1 MKIQNAAP
9 RLAAIAFALAGAAL
23 ALPQAYAAGEGEV
36 QPSTQPSEK
45 FRKLD
50 RNGDGFLDKSE
61 VGQIRGYTS
70 AFDQADE
77 NRDGKLDPSEFI
89 KAESIHARQQIVKYV
104 DDGVLTTKVKAA
116 LLKEPNLKS
125 IDVHVETYQGK
136 VLLSG
141 WIDSAAQRERAVK
154 AASSVQGV
162 VAVKDG
168 LELKASSK

>member
-1 MKIQNAAP
+1 MKMQNAAP
-9 RLAAIAFALAGAAL
+9 RLAAIAFALAGVAF
-23 ALPQAYAAGEGEV
+23 ALPQAYAAGEGDA
-36 QPSTQPSEK
+36 QPTSQPSEK
-45 FRKLD
+45 FRKVD
-50 RNGDGFLDKSE
+50 RNGDGFLDKGE
-61 VGQIRGYTS
+61 ARHMRGYTN

-89 KAESIHARQQIVKYV
+89 KAESIYERQQIAKYV

-141 WIDSAAQRERAVK
+141 WVDSAAQRERAVK

-162 VAVKDG
+162 AAVKDG
-168 LELKASSK
+168 LEIKAAK

>member
-1 MKIQNAAP
+1 MKMQNAAP
-9 RLAAIAFALAGAAL
+9 RLAAIAFALAGVAC
-23 ALPQAYAAGEGEV
+23 ALPQAYAAGEGDA
-36 QPSTQPSEK
+36 QPAARPSEK

-50 RNGDGFLDKSE
+50 R
-61 VGQIRGYTS
+61 
-70 AFDQADE
+70 
-77 NRDGKLDPSEFI
+77 SEFI
-89 KAESIHARQQIVKYV
+89 KAESIYERQQIVKYV

-154 AASSVQGV
+154 VAWSVPGV
-162 VAVKDG
+162 VAVLDA
-168 LELKASSK
+168 LELKVAK

>member
-1 MKIQNAAP
+1 MKMQNAAP
-9 RLAAIAFALAGAAL
+9 RLAAIAFALAGVAC
-23 ALPQAYAAGEGEV
+23 ALPQAYAAGEGDA
-36 QPSTQPSEK
+36 QPAARPSEK

-50 RNGDGFLDKSE
+50 RNGDGFLDKGE
-61 VGQIRGYTS
+61 VRHIRGYTD
-70 AFDQADE
+70 AFDQADG

-89 KAESIHARQQIVKYV
+89 KAESIYERQQIVKYV

-154 AASSVQGV
+154 VASSVQGV
-162 VAVKDG
+162 VAVLDA
-168 LELKASSK
+168 LELKVAK

>member
-1 MKIQNAAP
+1 MKMQNAAP
-9 RLAAIAFALAGAAL
+9 RLAAIAFALAGVAL
-23 ALPQAYAAGEGEV
+23 ALPQAYAAGGDEA
-36 QPSTQPSEK
+36 QPSVQPSEK

-50 RNGDGFLDKSE
+50 RNGDGLLDKGE
-61 VGQIRGYTS
+61 VRHIRGYTS
-70 AFDQADE
+70 AFDQADD

-89 KAESIHARQQIVKYV
+89 KSESIYERQQIGKYV
-104 DDGVLTTKVKAA
+104 SDGVLTTKVKAA

-141 WIDSAAQRERAVK
+141 WIDSAAQRERALK

-168 LELKASSK
+168 LEVK

>member
-1 MKIQNAAP
+1 MKMQNAAP
-9 RLAAIAFALAGAAL
+9 RLAAIAFALAGVAS
-23 ALPQAYAAGEGEV
+23 ALPQAYAAGEGDAR
-36 QPSTQPSEK
+36 PTAQPSEK

-50 RNGDGFLDKSE
+50 RNGDGFLDKGE
-61 VGQIRGYTS
+61 VRHIRGYTD

-89 KAESIHARQQIVKYV
+89 KAESIYERQQIVKYV

-125 IDVHVETYQGK
+125 IDVHVETYRGK

-154 AASSVQGV
+154 VAWSVPGV
-162 VAVKDG
+162 VAVLDA
-168 LELKASSK
+168 LELKVAK